1 MKKIP
6 AFFPAFML
14 LLMPF
19 FSPGAEGFSAV
30 TLQQAAL
37 TGKQTAPAPLPLLLA
52 QNVTDDYSEAI
63 IWYRQRAEQGHA
75 EGQYYLGLMYAMGKG
90 LPRDYK
96 KAAMWYRKAAE
107 QGYPDAQFDLGR
119 LYAVGQGVE
128 QDIVQAYVLITLA
141 ARQGHKKALKTR
153 DFMAMQL
160 SPQEMAEA
168 QELLLR
174 LQRKSQD
181 GHD

>member
-19 FSPGAEGFSAV
+19 FSPSAEGFSSV
-30 TLQQAAL
+30 TLPQAAL
-37 TGKQTAPAPLPLLLA
+37 IDKMTAPPPLPLLLA

-75 EGQYYLGLMYAMGKG
+75 DGQYYLGLMYAMGKG

-119 LYAVGQGVE
+119 LYAVGEGVE
-128 QDIVQAYVLITLA
+128 QDLVQAYILITLA
-141 ARQGHKKALKTR
+141 ARQGHKKALRTK
-153 DFMAMQL
+153 DFMAMQM
-160 SPQEMAEA
+160 SPQEMEEA
-168 QELLLR
+168 QELLMR
-174 LQRKSQD
+174 LQQKSQE